1 MRDTIDFGIDLG
13 TTNSAIAVA
22 TDGDVTVIKNNEGWD
37 TTPSAVWIPKQG
49 MVEVGRRARDRV
61 ESDPD
66 NATAEFKL
74 EMGLADAGRHFAKAG
89 VTLSPQQLS
98 AEVLK
103 SLRAD
108 VAAMDKDKQAPVAA
122 VITVPAA
129 FSLNQNKATSEAAAL
144 AGFHP
149 ACPLVQEPTAAA
161 FAYGFHNTDERAY
174 WLVFDF
180 GGGTFDAAIVS
191 KRDGDLRVLNHAG
204 DSYLG
209 GKLIDW
215 ALVERV
221 LAPAVAREFGLKD
234 FRRDDAAYR
243 RAFAGLKGA
252 AEEAKIQL
260 SRKESVNLM
269 TELDLGRGGTET
281 FEFTLR
287 RDELDDLAEP
297 YYARA
302 INLCRSA
309 LTDGGLGPGDID
321 RLLLVGGITLMP
333 GLRERLADP
342 STGLGIELDVSLDP
356 STVVARGAAIFASTV
371 RRPQDADSY
380 RPTAGEYSVE
390 LSYEP
395 SVTITTP
402 TVAGRLHSAEPVD
415 WTGYSVVLSN
425 PTAQP
430 PFRTARIALNR
441 AGAFA
446 TEVDIDPHKTSH
458 FEVELFDAE
467 GSPLKLT
474 AGTTLSITHRDI
486 EFGGARLT
494 HSLGIQLADRAFS
507 PLLRKGAGVPTRVR
521 EVFRTSSTLHRA
533 DPDAVIQIP
542 VVQGERLR
550 ADRNRSVGTLE
561 IRPGD
566 VRIDLPAGSEIEVT
580 FEVDS
585 SNLVTVVADVPLIQ
599 EQFEAEIDLDN
610 VRAPSASA
618 LEEIL
623 TDAEMRLAAARE
635 TANGS
640 PDAQQKLARLEEE
653 RALPTA
659 REQVRAASTDVGAAA
674 TAEDRLRDLH
684 AELDDI
690 EDAANLP
697 AMIRDLQD
705 SLADGDEL
713 VRRSGD
719 ADERKELAE
728 LKRRADD
735 AIQAKDSG
743 AIRSL
748 QERVGQFLVRIE
760 SHQPGWS
767 VKLFYALKN
776 EQDVLRPASQAKA
789 LIREGEQAM
798 ASGDERG
805 LSSVNQRLIRL
816 LPQDEQSKVIGLV
829 KP

>member
-22 TDGDVTVIKNNEGWD
+22 TDGEVSVIKNNEGWD

-49 MVEVGRRARDRV
+49 MIEVGRRARDRV
-61 ESDPD
+61 ESDPQ

-89 VTLSPQQLS
+89 LTLTPQQLS

-108 VAAMDKDKQAPVAA
+108 AASMDKDKQAPIAA

-161 FAYGFHNTDERAY
+161 FAYGFQNTDDRAY

-180 GGGTFDAAIVS
+180 GGGTFDAAIVN

-221 LAPAVAREFGLKD
+221 LAPAAAREFGLKD
-234 FRRDDAAYR
+234 FRRDVDSWR
-243 RAFAGLKGA
+243 GAFARLKGA

-269 TELDLGRGGTET
+269 TELDLGGNGTET

-287 RDELDDLAEP
+287 RDELDALAEP
-297 YYARA
+297 YFARA

-309 LTDGGLGPGDID
+309 LTAGGLGPGDID

-342 STGLGIELDVSLDP
+342 TTGLGIELDVSLDP

-371 RRPQDADSY
+371 RRPQDADSF
-380 RPTAGEYSVE
+380 RPAAGEFSAE

-395 SVTITTP
+395 SVTVTSP
-402 TVAGRLHSAEPVD
+402 TVAGRIHSSDDVD

-425 PTAQP
+425 PSGQP
-430 PFRTARIALNR
+430 PFRSARIALNR

-446 TEVDIDPHKTSH
+446 TEVDVDQHRTSH
-458 FEVELFDAE
+458 FQLELFDAS
-467 GSPLKLT
+467 GSPRKLS
-474 AGTTLSITHRDI
+474 GNTLSITHRDI

-610 VRAPSASA
+610 VRAPSAAA

-623 TDAEMRLAAARE
+623 TDAEVRLAAARDS
-635 TANGS
+635 ANGS
-640 PDAQQKLARLEEE
+640 PEAQEKLTRLEEE

-659 REQVRAASTDVGAAA
+659 REQVRAASSDVGAAA

-690 EDAANLP
+690 EDAANQPSL
-697 AMIRDLQD
+697 ISDLRDA
-705 SLADGDEL
+705 LADGEEL

-719 ADERKELAE
+719 ADERKEMAE
-728 LKRRADD
+728 LKRRSED
-735 AIQAKDSG
+735 AIQAKDTA
-743 AIRSL
+743 AIRAQL
-748 QERVGQFLVRIE
+748 ERVGQFLIRIE

-776 EQDVLRPASQAKA
+776 EQNVLRPASQAKA

-805 LSSVNQRLIRL
+805 LASVNQRLIRL